1 MNSFAAGCR
10 TFSFLSMA
18 LIAAVLT
25 LRAEL
30 IAIDD
35 FEYESTVIQG
45 CNGGF
50 GWIGPWSGA
59 NLITV
64 GSLRFG
70 GLETKGHKLTTGGA
84 QSDAY
89 RCSFRSIATA
99 GREHLL
105 IDGKFGKPGTTLWI
119 AFLINQPMGRNNGF
133 SGISL
138 CNGGREQ
145 VFLGDMGGST
155 FWGMESQ
162 KDMPVLSTVMAD
174 ERIVFLAYRI
184 TCRATDVQ
192 FELWVDPKPGTN
204 DPPVA
209 EVAAASDLNE
219 LRFNRIRICSYPAP
233 MSVDGLRIGTTFAD
247 VAPVTRLVEGA
258 TRDAKK

>member
-1 MNSFAAGCR
+1 MKSFASWPG
-10 TFSFLSMA
+10 TLSFLTVA
-18 LIAAVLT
+18 LAAMVPN

-30 IAIDD
+30 IASDD

-50 GWIGPWSGA
+50 GWIGAWSGA
-59 NLITV
+59 NLITA

-70 GLETKGHKLTTGGA
+70 GLETKGHKVTTGGA

-89 RCSFRSIATA
+89 RCSFRSLATA

-105 IDGKFGKPGTTLWI
+105 VDGKFGRPGTTLWI
-119 AFLINQPMGRNNGF
+119 AFLANEPMGRNNGF

-138 CNGGREQ
+138 CNVGREQ
-145 VFLGDMGGST
+145 VFLGDMGSTT
-155 FWGMESQ
+155 FWGLESQ
-162 KDMPVLSTVMAD
+162 KDMPVVSTVTAD

-184 TCRATDVQ
+184 TCRASDVQ
-192 FELWVDPKPGTN
+192 FELWVNPKPGTN

-219 LRFNRIRICSYPAP
+219 LRFNRVRICSYPAP
-233 MSVDGLRIGTTFAD
+233 MSVDSLRIGTTFAD
-247 VAPVTRLVEGA
+247 VAPVARLVEGA
-258 TRDAKK
+258 THDAKK